1 MVPGQGA
8 GTSGLSEGYQ
18 KSEAAIVR
26 DRQSCIPLTRILN
39 DGDVVVLLTPVVP
52 PTQQEARNDRD
63 PFEPL
68 GRALAERHPWIR
80 HVPYTSRNG
89 ITSTHVGFIKR
100 AKAVIFVISGLPIFG
115 QPSQIDMAEIARSIG
130 EQRPQIVVAC
140 RSVQSLGLLE
150 TDSTTILEVA
160 DYSPSQLRVA
170 AALLFGDAAL
180 PDTHA
185 GDVEKIVETPRFWP
199 PQVWD
204 STRNDVTP
212 VQELWNQ
219 CLPDQFRLDKF
230 GLQSLLQRDGYAM
243 HFIVQ
248 APESREIVG
257 FCATYTTFVDQAG
270 ERLIGSLAMI
280 LVKPYYRKRGIGLS
294 LYEHAL
300 RQLQRIRGVD
310 RIQLGSTF
318 PRLLY
323 GIPAESASVEWFER
337 RGWQMDCQ
345 GPGRGQEVCDLL
357 LKMDD
362 WPSGYSAISSGL
374 NFRQATF
381 DDFNPIIDFVEKESS
396 RKDNMG
402 WYDQYTNL
410 AQDGRFSDIILG
422 LQGST
427 IIATAMIYTPSD
439 GSPAAQNLPWARTV
453 AADVGGVT
461 CICITDDELV
471 MTNSK
476 DTVMIGLL
484 DACVTVLKRQGM
496 NQLFLDAVKG
506 GHDGFLS
513 IVTITPPGLRLV
525 SQQAVATDPLR
536 CV

>member
-1 MVPGQGA
+1 MVPRQGA
-8 GTSGLSEGYQ
+8 RTSGSREGYQ
-18 KSEAAIVR
+18 KSEVAVVR

-52 PTQQEARNDRD
+52 PMRQEARNDRD

-115 QPSQIDMAEIARSIG
+115 EPSQLEMAETARNIG
-130 EQRPQIVVAC
+130 EQRPQIIVAC
-140 RSVQSLGLLE
+140 RSVQDLGLLGA
-150 TDSTTILEVA
+150 DSTTILEVP

-170 AALLFGDAAL
+170 AALLFGDAAP
-180 PDTHA
+180 PDNIV

-204 STRNDVTP
+204 ITRNDVTP

-219 CLPDQFRLDKF
+219 CLPDQFRLDRF
-230 GLQSLLQRDGYAM
+230 ELQSLLQRDGYAM

-270 ERLIGSLAMI
+270 ERLIGSLAVI

-300 RQLQRIRGVD
+300 RQLQRICGVD

-345 GPGRGQEVCDLL
+345 DPGRGQE
-357 LKMDD
+357 
-362 WPSGYSAISSGL
+362 
-374 NFRQATF
+374 ATF

-402 WYDQYTNL
+402 WYDQYTNI

-453 AADVGGVT
+453 GADVGGVT
-461 CICITDDELV
+461 CICITDDELA

-496 NQLFLDAVKG
+496 NQLFLDAIKD

-513 IVTITPPGLRLV
+513 IAAITTP
-525 SQQAVATDPLR
+525 AYA
-536 CV
+536 